1 MIAIILAGG
10 KGERLK
16 PFTEDRPKALLPI
29 GKKTVIDYTVD
40 KVGRLHAIEESLIL
54 INPKFQRQF
63 KEWLKNRGLSNVQ
76 IIPDK
81 KEKVG
86 AIKAL
91 ADAVRSNPDEDFLV
105 LCSDN
110 IFDDSL
116 TDFLNF
122 FHEKNRSPVMA
133 LYHAKTLDETK
144 QGSNVIIDS
153 DNRIS
158 EFEEKPVFPKTILVG
173 ACIYA
178 FPKEISQRFK
188 EYLKTGLG
196 IDEPG
201 RFIEWLHKKE
211 IVYGYELKG
220 NLTDVGTVESYME
233 ICETGR
239 AKKRTQF

>member
-10 KGERLK
+10 KGERLR

-29 GKKTVIDYTVD
+29 GKKAVIDYTLD
-40 KVGRLHAIEESLIL
+40 KVGRLHGIKESLIL
-54 INPKFQRQF
+54 VSPKFQRHF
-63 KEWLKNRGLSNVQ
+63 KDWLKNRDLSNIK

-91 ADAVRSNPDEDFLV
+91 ADAIRNNPDYDSLV

-122 FHEKNRSPVMA
+122 FHEKNRSPIMA

-153 DNRIS
+153 ECRIS

-178 FPKEISQRFK
+178 FPKEINKRFK
-188 EYLKTGLG
+188 EYLKTGLSL
-196 IDEPG
+196 DEPG

-211 IVYGYELKG
+211 TVYGYELKG

-239 AKKRTQF
+239 SKRRA